1 MAMVNSLE
9 RQSFYKLEERFILII
24 FVLILSQMSF
34 SEIIFAQRDLVI
46 FPQRVVFED
55 NKRMQVLNLA
65 NTGEEV
71 AKYNISI
78 VQIRMK
84 DDGGFENITEPDS
97 GQYFADPYLRIYP
110 RTVTLQPKETQV
122 VKVQLRK
129 KNLLT
134 DGEYRSHIY
143 FRGVL
148 NDDVLEHGDKD
159 SLKDVNGVVVR
170 LVPIYGVTIPAIIR
184 VGESTTELN
193 LSNLSFEMKD
203 DTVPTIKFDINRK
216 GNMSVY
222 GDVDVEYISKE
233 GEMSQVGKI
242 KGVAVY
248 TPNLIRKC
256 ELNLKNY
263 KNVNYDNGRLLLKY
277 FDKREDKDSFIIT
290 KELRLN

>member
-1 MAMVNSLE
+1 MNVVKSLE
-9 RQSFYKLEERFILII
+9 GQSFYKLEVRLLII
-24 FVLILSQMSF
+24 ILVLILSQSVF

-84 DDGGFENITEPDS
+84 EDGGFENITEPDS
-97 GQYFADPYLRIYP
+97 GQFFADPYLRIYP
-110 RTVTLQPKETQV
+110 RTVTLAPKETQV

-134 DGEYRSHIY
+134 EGEYRSHIY

-148 NDDVLEHGDKD
+148 NEGALKSDSKD
-159 SLKDVNGVVVR
+159 SLKDVSGVVVR

-184 VGESTTELN
+184 VGESTTEVN
-193 LSNLSFEMKD
+193 LSNLSFEMKNN
-203 DTVPTIKFDINRK
+203 TTPTIKFDINRK

-222 GDVDVEYISKE
+222 GDIEVDYIPQE
-233 GEMSQVGKI
+233 GEVSHVGKI

-248 TPNLIRKC
+248 TPNQLRRCI
-256 ELNLKNY
+256 LNLKNIKDVSY
-263 KNVNYDNGRLLLKY
+263 NKGKLVLKY
-277 FDKREDKDSFIIT
+277 LDKREDKGA
-290 KELRLN
+290 KLAEVHLQL

>member
-1 MAMVNSLE
+1 MNVVKSLE
-9 RQSFYKLEERFILII
+9 EQSFYKLEVRLLII
-24 FVLILSQMSF
+24 ILVLFLSQMIF

-84 DDGGFENITEPDS
+84 EDGGFENITEPDS
-97 GQYFADPYLRIYP
+97 GQAFAEPYLRIYP
-110 RTVTLQPKETQV
+110 RTVTLAPKETQV

-134 DGEYRSHIY
+134 EGEYRSHIY

-148 NDDVLEHGDKD
+148 NDDVLEPGGKD
-159 SLKDVNGVVVR
+159 SLKDVSGVVVR

-184 VGESTTELN
+184 VGESTTEVN

-203 DTVPTIKFDINRK
+203 YTIPTIKFDINRK

-222 GDVDVEYISKE
+222 GDVEVEYISKD
-233 GEMSQVGKI
+233 GKISHVGKI

-248 TPNLIRKC
+248 TPNLVRKC
-256 ELNLKNY
+256 ELNLKTY
-263 KNVNYDNGRLLLKY
+263 KDVDYDDGKLLLKY
-277 FDKREDKDSFIIT
+277 FDKREDKDSFIIK
-290 KELRLN
+290 KELRLD